1 MSVQLSPIIAGVMN
15 WGVWDKNLNTNE
27 FTHLI
32 NLFIENGITTFDH
45 ADIYGGY
52 TTEASFGKALSES
65 KIDRKK
71 IQLITKCGIQYV
83 SENRP
88 NNSIKHYEYSKD
100 YIIWSAEN
108 SLKNLHN
115 AVAPVIR
122 TLCFLL

>member
-15 WGVWDKNLNTNE
+15 WGVWDKNLNTKE

-52 TTEASFGKALSES
+52 TTEEAFGKALTES

-71 IQLITKCGIQYV
+71 
-83 SENRP
+83 
-88 NNSIKHYEYSKD
+88 NSINHKVWYSIYFCKETRKP
-100 YIIWSAEN
+100 YQ
-108 SLKNLHN
+108 
-115 AVAPVIR
+115 
-122 TLCFLL
+122 TLRIF